1 MKEIIKNPEA
11 DAQPQSTENTEQ
23 QGETIYDFE
32 EEKRKLEERQV
43 EENDIVGKEKGEIA
57 RIQESLSPNKKTRIR
72 NAFYSRGFQNAIDV
86 FQSSDVKG
94 RKKAIKKFE
103 KVFDHAIMRG
113 ALDQETIMLYL
124 VQAGANNMIQENSLS
139 FYKKFAK
146 LWPEINFVLN
156 ASREELQEINN
167 KYALSKDLKGF
178 SEYYWTNIYDENSE
192 IVPIKRKRSL
202 FSKLLGR

>member
-103 KVFDHAIMRG
+103 KIFDHAIMGG
-113 ALDQETIMLYL
+113 ALNQETIMLYL
-124 VQAGANNMIQENSLS
+124 IQAGANNMIQENSLS
-139 FYKKFAK
+139 FYKKLAE

>member
-1 MKEIIKNPEA
+1 MKKIIKNLEA

-23 QGETIYDFE
+23 QGAIIYDFE
-32 EEKRKLEERQV
+32 EEKRKREEQQA
-43 EENDIVGKEKGEIA
+43 EENDIVGKEKGEIT
-57 RIQESLSPNKKTRIR
+57 RIQEGLSPHKKTRIR

-103 KVFDHAIMRG
+103 KVFDYAIMGG

-124 VQAGANNMIQENSLS
+124 VQAGANNMIHESSLS
-139 FYKKFAK
+139 FYKKLAQY
-146 LWPEINFVLN
+146 WPEINFVLD
-156 ASREELQEINN
+156 ASQEELQEINN

-178 SEYYWTNIYDENSE
+178 SEYYWTNIYDKNSE